1 MPGRASSHRV
11 LPRALRPGDTVG
23 VVAPAGPVSDRS
35 GVEAGGARLERLG
48 FRVRYDERVFES
60 RRYLAGDDAA
70 RAAELMRYFEDRSVA
85 AIVALRGG
93 YGSARIVP
101 LLDPERLRPHC
112 KLFMGFSDLTTL
124 HLYFRRRFGWVTIHG
139 PMATSPF
146 LHNLRDAEERHLV
159 SLLTDPTYR
168 PRLHFPELETWVAGA
183 AEGRLV
189 GGCLS
194 LVVASLGTP
203 YEIETE
209 GTILFLEDLAEAPY
223 RLDRMLTQLRL
234 AGKLDGAAGL
244 LLGSFQG
251 CQPEDGSYA
260 VEDVLAELLVPLG
273 VPVLARFP
281 GGHGPA
287 NWPLPLHT
295 RVRLDASGR
304 QIKLLEPIL
313 E

>member
-1 MPGRASSHRV
+1 MTRNRV
-11 LPRALRPGDTVG
+11 HMLFGTV
-23 VVAPAGPVSDRS
+23 
-35 GVEAGGARLERLG
+35 
-48 FRVRYDERVFES
+48 
-60 RRYLAGDDAA
+60 
-70 RAAELMRYFEDRSVA
+70 
-85 AIVALRGG
+85 AIV
-93 YGSARIVP
+93 
-101 LLDPERLRPHC
+101 
-112 KLFMGFSDLTTL
+112 
-124 HLYFRRRFGWVTIHG
+124 FGI
-139 PMATSPF
+139 
-146 LHNLRDAEERHLV
+146 
-159 SLLTDPTYR
+159 
-168 PRLHFPELETWVAGA
+168 A
-183 AEGRLV
+183 A
-189 GGCLS
+189 
-194 LVVASLGTP
+194 AWQ
-203 YEIETE
+203 
-209 GTILFLEDLAEAPY
+209 AY

-304 QIKLLEPIL
+304 QIELLEPVL